1 MRTGRNESTPST
13 RPLTQVYRAYSRSIS
28 EAIAAHGDLA
38 TRHQDVRSMR
48 AAKREILRL
57 LSTFV
62 EKCGEPEAPPRL
74 VAESFVPPLLEP
86 VLEDYAQA
94 VPAARDSDALLLLAT
109 TIDKLRELVSEQVP
123 RVLEAVFEPTLRMI
137 TTNFEDFPEHRLA
150 FFKLLKATNTHC
162 FAALFAI
169 PPEHHKLVV
178 DSVVWAFKHTE
189 RTVAETGLE
198 ILHELLLNVSQ
209 VPDAAKQPFYRAFVL
224 PLIQDVLAVMTDR
237 LHKSGFKMH
246 ATLLRHLF
254 HLVEAGHVTVPLFD
268 GGNYPTNQAF
278 MREHVAN
285 LLKCASVSESMR
297 HRRGA
302 STAPP
307 TPFFSCR
314 SSFPNLTHQQ
324 VVDFVVGCF
333 DLRMDL
339 PSFKTHL
346 RDFLVQL
353 KEFSAENNQDLYSEE
368 QQQQQQ
374 QLAAAAEAQRLAV
387 PGLVNPNDRPMDDD
401 EDL

>member
-1 MRTGRNESTPST
+1 
-13 RPLTQVYRAYSRSIS
+13 
-28 EAIAAHGDLA
+28 
-38 TRHQDVRSMR
+38 MR

-285 LLKCASVSESMR
+285 LLKCASASESMCHR
-297 HRRGA
+297 HGA
-302 STAPP
+302 SMARP
-307 TPFFSCR
+307 TPFFFRR

>member
-1 MRTGRNESTPST
+1 
-13 RPLTQVYRAYSRSIS
+13 
-28 EAIAAHGDLA
+28 
-38 TRHQDVRSMR
+38 MR

-178 DSVVWAFKHTE
+178 DSVV
-189 RTVAETGLE
+189 
-198 ILHELLLNVSQ
+198 
-209 VPDAAKQPFYRAFVL
+209 
-224 PLIQDVLAVMTDR
+224 
-237 LHKSGFKMH
+237 
-246 ATLLRHLF
+246 
-254 HLVEAGHVTVPLFD
+254 
-268 GGNYPTNQAF
+268 
-278 MREHVAN
+278 
-285 LLKCASVSESMR
+285 
-297 HRRGA
+297 
-302 STAPP
+302 
-307 TPFFSCR
+307 
-314 SSFPNLTHQQ
+314 
-324 VVDFVVGCF
+324 
-333 DLRMDL
+333 
-339 PSFKTHL
+339 
-346 RDFLVQL
+346 
-353 KEFSAENNQDLYSEE
+353 
-368 QQQQQQ
+368 
-374 QLAAAAEAQRLAV
+374 
-387 PGLVNPNDRPMDDD
+387 
-401 EDL
+401 

>member
-1 MRTGRNESTPST
+1 
-13 RPLTQVYRAYSRSIS
+13 
-28 EAIAAHGDLA
+28 
-38 TRHQDVRSMR
+38 MR

-74 VAESFVPPLLEP
+74 VAESFVPPLPEP

-94 VPAARDSDALLLLAT
+94 VPAARVSDALLLLAT
-109 TIDKLRELVSEQVP
+109 TLDKLRELVSEQVP

-285 LLKCASVSESMR
+285 LLK
-297 HRRGA
+297 
-302 STAPP
+302 
-307 TPFFSCR
+307 

-401 EDL
+401 EDE

>member
-1 MRTGRNESTPST
+1 MTLLDPVLGDYVRSTP
-13 RPLTQVYRAYSRSIS
+13 
-28 EAIAAHGDLA
+28 D
-38 TRHQDVRSMR
+38 
-48 AAKREILRL
+48 
-57 LSTFV
+57 
-62 EKCGEPEAPPRL
+62 
-74 VAESFVPPLLEP
+74 
-86 VLEDYAQA
+86 
-94 VPAARDSDALLLLAT
+94 ARDPEVLSLFTCLINKVQAAMT
-109 TIDKLRELVSEQVP
+109 QEVP
-123 RVLEAVFEPTLRMI
+123 RVFDAVFKCTLEMI
-137 TTNFEDFPEHRLA
+137 TKNFEDNPEHRANL
-150 FFKLLKATNTHC
+150 FNLLRAINHHC
-162 FAALFAI
+162 FPALLTDQGNFTLI
-169 PPEHHKLVV
+169 IESIK
-178 DSVVWAFKHTE
+178 WAFKHTE

-285 LLKCASVSESMR
+285 LLK
-297 HRRGA
+297 
-302 STAPP
+302 
-307 TPFFSCR
+307 

>member
-1 MRTGRNESTPST
+1 MRPRRLDAVDVAVGESTRLARVHAVDAYTTGRH
-13 RPLTQVYRAYSRSIS
+13 TQVYRAYSRSIS

-285 LLKCASVSESMR
+285 LLKCASASESIAAA
-297 HRRGA
+297 RRSRVFFPAGRRFPISLISRSSTLWWAA
-302 STAPP
+302 ST
-307 TPFFSCR
+307 
-314 SSFPNLTHQQ
+314 
-324 VVDFVVGCF
+324 
-333 DLRMDL
+333 
-339 PSFKTHL
+339 
-346 RDFLVQL
+346 
-353 KEFSAENNQDLYSEE
+353 
-368 QQQQQQ
+368 
-374 QLAAAAEAQRLAV
+374 
-387 PGLVNPNDRPMDDD
+387 
-401 EDL
+401 

>member
-1 MRTGRNESTPST
+1 
-13 RPLTQVYRAYSRSIS
+13 
-28 EAIAAHGDLA
+28 
-38 TRHQDVRSMR
+38 MR

-285 LLKCASVSESMR
+285 LLKCASASESIAAA
-297 HRRGA
+297 RRSRIFFPAGRRFPISLISRSWTLWSAA
-302 STAPP
+302 ST
-307 TPFFSCR
+307 CGWIYRR
-314 SSFPNLTHQQ
+314 S
-324 VVDFVVGCF
+324 
-333 DLRMDL
+333 
-339 PSFKTHL
+339 
-346 RDFLVQL
+346 
-353 KEFSAENNQDLYSEE
+353 
-368 QQQQQQ
+368 
-374 QLAAAAEAQRLAV
+374 RLI
-387 PGLVNPNDRPMDDD
+387 
-401 EDL
+401 